1 MRLKIAEVASEPLL
15 HVPEKL
21 SFHAMSTPEQE
32 AHLMKLLL
40 AGLTRF
46 HEKKN
51 TTSMK
56 CFHVP
61 AINIFPLFIYIV
73 WKICVLSISSDTLL
87 CLSWTVGMN
96 VSKLQWLHP
105 RYPRSDKSWTE
116 NLRET
121 TAIGGYFRT
130 RKCTFVKGCVC
141 LVLVALRS
149 CITCWTGSCIQ
160 LLFREAMKPLM
171 WLWLDWAE
179 RVWHVSLASVLVST
193 LN

>member
-1 MRLKIAEVASEPLL
+1 MKKKIPRRWSAFMYLPS
-15 HVPEKL
+15 
-21 SFHAMSTPEQE
+21 
-32 AHLMKLLL
+32 
-40 AGLTRF
+40 
-46 HEKKN
+46 
-51 TTSMK
+51 
-56 CFHVP
+56 
-61 AINIFPLFIYIV
+61 IFFLYIYIV
-73 WKICVLSISSDTLL
+73 WKICVLSISSHTLL
-87 CLSWTVGMN
+87 CPSWTVGMN
-96 VSKLQWLHP
+96 VSKLRWLHP
-105 RYPRSDKSWTE
+105 RYPRSDKLWTE

-179 RVWHVSLASVLVST
+179 HVWHVSLTSLLVST

>member
-32 AHLMKLLL
+32 ARLMKLLL

-61 AINIFPLFIYIV
+61 AINIFPLYIYSVENMRPLYLFTHTSLSLLNSGNECI
-73 WKICVLSISSDTLL
+73 KIAMVTSQIS
-87 CLSWTVGMN
+87 
-96 VSKLQWLHP
+96 
-105 RYPRSDKSWTE
+105 
-116 NLRET
+116 
-121 TAIGGYFRT
+121 
-130 RKCTFVKGCVC
+130 
-141 LVLVALRS
+141 
-149 CITCWTGSCIQ
+149 
-160 LLFREAMKPLM
+160 
-171 WLWLDWAE
+171 
-179 RVWHVSLASVLVST
+179 
-193 LN
+193 